1 METFR
6 YILIDNMSNIEF
18 IIEEHEIIVK
28 SEFDKVTTSQADI
41 YYKFRYTFTE
51 TDSDLE
57 KQRGVIKYLINILK
71 PCMSSE
77 YYTFGIE
84 WFKSGMI
91 DCKPHVH
98 IHFVSR
104 TKKDTIV
111 KKLKRAPGCYMD
123 GNRCYSLG
131 VEVNVDKEKFFR
143 YPLKQQRGDTR
154 KCCGGG
160 GFEKPIM
167 ESMVECAY
175 AVWLTAAEVMNKKIE
190 KKENN
195 DQLSDRLFV
204 YLDNLGQLD
213 NDLSIKIGIQ
223 KFYIEQE
230 QKPFNRTTALGYMY
244 NYKIARK
251 KMTHEE
257 LAATW

>member
-1 METFR
+1 MTPFEYITIDEME
-6 YILIDNMSNIEF
+6 NIEF
-18 IIEEHEIIVK
+18 IIEEIDEVTP
-28 SEFDKVTTSQADI
+28 SEFDKIVLSHADI
-41 YYKFRYTFTE
+41 YYKFRYTFVESVTLAE
-51 TDSDLE
+51 QKEITKSF
-57 KQRGVIKYLINILK
+57 IKELK
-71 PCMSSE
+71 PYFSSE
-77 YYTFGIE
+77 YYTAGIE

-111 KKLKRAPGCYMD
+111 KKLKRGCCTGFMS

-131 VEVNVDKEKFFR
+131 IDVNVDTVKFFR

-154 KCCGGG
+154 KFSLGG
-160 GFEKPIM
+160 GFSINTLQ
-167 ESMVECAY
+167 SMRDCAY

-213 NDLSIKIGIQ
+213 NDISIKVGIQ

-230 QKPFNRTTALGYMY
+230 QKPFNKTTALGYMY
-244 NYKIARK
+244 NYKIQRK

-257 LAATW
+257 LAALW